1 MLLLSLLFV
10 FIFQPVLPIRG
21 LDFSFPLW
29 TILLTLGVYGAFSN
43 LNSLRS
49 RQNIIDTL
57 IITGSLLL
65 ISLTRFISY
74 DGIITA
80 SRPPQLQKILPVILI
95 GAGAAFLLNDLT
107 CKGKKWPKQ
116 FLVTL
121 ILAILVILKTP
132 ALAMLF
138 SRTARSLNGQ
148 ATDTAL
154 STDIRWFGF
163 SYIAFRLLSILIDS
177 LKGRKADLCLGDFLI
192 YVCFPPALSAGPIDR
207 WDRFSKEFTAGSKN
221 TTGEDFTAGC
231 GQIALG
237 LFHKFI
243 LADSLAKMAL
253 SAQNARQFIHSGWAW
268 AALFAYA
275 LQIYFDFSGYSDMAI
290 GIGRCLGFHFNENFN
305 HPYCCNSVTDFWR
318 RWHISL
324 GSFFRDYVYIPMG
337 GNRKMQWRNVL
348 CVWFLTGMW
357 HGASWNFIIW
367 GLFFGVILV
376 IEKLFI
382 LKKIKDIPVVGNVYS
397 LLMVYIG
404 WGIFYF
410 TDFANMKLFFSRIFT
425 SGEFYNFADVQAITS
440 NLWLWVAA
448 IALCMPL
455 RKVLEQKITKP
466 EFNCAY
472 RITISVLVILFSTA
486 LLVGATNNAFLYF
499 RF

>member
-1 MLLLSLLFV
+1 MQLTDIFLLAVLLILMRLPASKQIKRTGMLLLSLLFV

-29 TILLTLGVYGAFSN
+29 TILLTLVVYGAFSN

-177 LKGRKADLCLGDFLI
+177 LKGRKADLSLGDFLI

-253 SAQNARQFIHSGWAW
+253 SAQNACQFLHTGWAW

-275 LQIYFDFSGYSDMAI
+275 LQIYFDFSGYSEIAI
-290 GIGRCLGFHFNENFN
+290 GLGTLFGIHLPKNFD
-305 HPYCCNSVTDFWR
+305 HPYFKPDLTKFWSC
-318 RWHISL
+318 WHMTLTQWIRTYVFNPLTRSL
-324 GSFFRDYVYIPMG
+324 RGNKDHPMP
-337 GNRKMQWRNVL
+337 QWLIVL
-348 CVWFLTGMW
+348 ITQLTTMLLIGLW
-357 HGASWNFIIW
+357 HGVTANFIIW
-367 GLFFGVILV
+367 GLWHGIGLFFHQQYSRKTGGWLRTQSSTFQKCYTVFSTILTFLYVCLGWVWFVVPDFAGAVSFFGR
-376 IEKLFI
+376 LF
-382 LKKIKDIPVVGNVYS
+382 
-397 LLMVYIG
+397 
-404 WGIFYF
+404 
-410 TDFANMKLFFSRIFT
+410 
-425 SGEFYNFADVQAITS
+425 
-440 NLWLWVAA
+440 
-448 IALCMPL
+448 
-455 RKVLEQKITKP
+455 
-466 EFNCAY
+466 
-472 RITISVLVILFSTA
+472 
-486 LLVGATNNAFLYF
+486 
-499 RF
+499 